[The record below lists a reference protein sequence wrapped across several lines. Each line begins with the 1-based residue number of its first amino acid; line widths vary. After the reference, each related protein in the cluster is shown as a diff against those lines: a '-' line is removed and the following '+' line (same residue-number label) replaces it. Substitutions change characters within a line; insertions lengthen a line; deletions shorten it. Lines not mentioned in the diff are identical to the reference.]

1 MKGAYQPVRPQDI
14 PATFMRAC
22 ATAVQPPAD
31 PVLLSLPLDDW
42 GPPLLHVADAVGVN
56 VSELLAGRRWL
67 LVGELGSPG
76 FGADSPDDGE
86 G

>member
-31 PVLLSLPLDDW
+31 PVFLSLPLTTGD
-42 GPPLLHVADAVGVN
+42 P
-56 VSELLAGRRWL
+56 RFRTWL
-67 LVGELGSPG
+67 MQ
-76 FGADSPDDGE
+76 
-86 G
+86 

>member
-31 PVLLSLPLDDW
+31 PVFLSLPLDDW
-42 GPPLLHVADAVGVN
+42 GLSAHTPAFARG
-56 VSELLAGRRWL
+56 
-67 LVGELGSPG
+67 
-76 FGADSPDDGE
+76 
-86 G
+86 

>member
-1 MKGAYQPVRPQDI
+1 
-14 PATFMRAC
+14 
-22 ATAVQPPAD
+22 
-31 PVLLSLPLDDW
+31 
-42 GPPLLHVADAVGVN
+42 VADAVGVN